1 MSLKPFPATWILMII
16 RQLSHTVSHIVR
28 GLMVVIRWLGEK
40 SGFRN
45 VLPNDT
51 KSQDE
56 LTVFDGL
63 TLILFD
69 RKISPE
75 TLGSFIKK
83 LDDWPRSE
91 IKLGFI
97 F

>member
-1 MSLKPFPATWILMII
+1 MII
-16 RQLSHTVSHIVR
+16 RQLSHTVTYFFQV
-28 GLMVVIRWLGEK
+28 LMGMIRWLAKK
-40 SGFRN
+40 SGFRS
-45 VLPNDT
+45 VLPDDR

-91 IKLGFI
+91 IK
-97 F
+97 